1 MKKFKEWTTWI
12 LQMISMMGGIAV
24 VIKELIPKHSGNKSL
39 FSQDIVQPNVQL
51 LVLTGLL
58 ILIFW
63 GILKWWR
70 DK

>member
-12 LQMISMMGGIAV
+12 LQMVSMMGGIAV

-39 FSQDIVQPNVQL
+39 FGGDVVRPDVQL
-51 LVLTGLL
+51 LVLTGLG